1 MRNQWTM
8 PTEWE
13 PVVKDSGDKRQ
24 AVNLW
29 NLGDGQIRNIV
40 KSVRQGHY
48 YRYPDKTVTKY
59 ISNSILHD
67 FDLPWI
73 LLPNMNSSGV
83 VKKASWNHY
92 IGHHKIPNNHPF
104 LLHLQKVC
112 AMYKL
117 TDSYRDASSHE
128 SYKKLVLM
136 SRNEGWSESKT
147 EGNGSYMPLNYHD
160 LIPFCFGTT
169 KFNIADGMTNAL
181 TKEADEFLTAFSN
194 REPKVYHAWMATF

>member
-1 MRNQWTM
+1 MRNQWNM

-48 YRYPDKTVTKY
+48 YRYPDKTITKY
-59 ISNSILHD
+59 ISNSKLHD

-73 LLPNMNSSGV
+73 LLPKINSSGV
-83 VKKASWNHY
+83 AKDAVYGHY

-104 LLHLQKVC
+104 LVYLHSFKVPVKYLP
-112 AMYKL
+112 AVYLFFDKFL
-117 TDSYRDASSHE
+117 TSKITS
-128 SYKKLVLM
+128 LPT
-136 SRNEGWSESKT
+136 SKT
-147 EGNGSYMPLNYHD
+147 TSNNIFMSLSPN
-160 LIPFCFGTT
+160 FKTFSVS
-169 KFNIADGMTNAL
+169 FNFI
-181 TKEADEFLTAFSN
+181 
-194 REPKVYHAWMATF
+194 

>member
-1 MRNQWTM
+1 MRNQWNM

-13 PVVKDSGDKRQ
+13 PVIKDSGDKRQ

-48 YRYPDKTVTKY
+48 YRYPDKTITKY

-73 LLPNMNSSGV
+73 LLPKINSSGV
-83 VKKASWNHY
+83 AKDAVYGHY

-104 LLHLQKVC
+104 LVHLQKAC
-112 AMYKL
+112 ALYKL
-117 TDSYRDASSHE
+117 TDFYRDSSSTE
-128 SYKKLVLM
+128 NYETLVKL
-136 SRNEGWSESKT
+136 SRNEGWAESKAK
-147 EGNGSYMPLNYHD
+147 GDGSYMSLSYNS
-160 LIPFCFGTT
+160 LASFCFGMT